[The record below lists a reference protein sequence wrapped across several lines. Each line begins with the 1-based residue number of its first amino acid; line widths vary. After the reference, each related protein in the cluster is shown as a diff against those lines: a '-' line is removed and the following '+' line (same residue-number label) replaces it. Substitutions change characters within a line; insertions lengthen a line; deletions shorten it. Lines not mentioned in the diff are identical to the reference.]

1 MKNFKAQISRPK
13 LRYQLTLQAMV
24 WPALAC
30 MIVFTYFPFY
40 GLVVAFKNYSVM
52 DSMQTSTWVGMQ
64 NFLTAFKDQFFWNA
78 VFNTL
83 GISFLKLLIGFPLP
97 IIIAVLI
104 WNMRGMFKNAVGI
117 ISYLPHFL
125 SWVVLGGMMT
135 SWLATTGIL
144 SKFLVWIGVLS
155 APSNFLINAGQYWW
169 LAVLSDVWKET
180 GWNTI
185 IYTAALTG
193 IDPTYYE
200 AARIDG
206 AGKLR
211 QFWYITLPMIRR
223 IIALNFILT
232 IGGLL
237 NSNLDQTMVLINPL
251 NRSKAEVINSYVYT
265 VGLQQGDFGYS
276 TAVGLFISVISLI
289 LVLVTNVVTKRLN
302 DNSTIF

>member
-1 MKNFKAQISRPK
+1 MKNFKTQSPSPK
-13 LRYQLTLQAMV
+13 IRQQLTLQAMV

-30 MIVFTYFPFY
+30 MIVFTYLPFY
-40 GLVVAFKNYSVM
+40 GLTVAFKNYSVM
-52 DSMQTSTWVGMQ
+52 VGMQ
-64 NFLTAFKDQFFWNA
+64 NFLTAFKDQFFWNS
-78 VFNTL
+78 VLNTL

-97 IIIAVLI
+97 IIIAVLM
-104 WNMRGMFKNAVGI
+104 WNMKGMFKNAVGI
-117 ISYLPHFL
+117 ILYLPHFL

-144 SKFLVWIGVLS
+144 SKFLVGVGVLS
-155 APSNFLINAGQYWW
+155 APGNFLINANQYWW
-169 LAVLSDVWKET
+169 VAVLSDVWKET

-237 NSNLDQTMVLINPL
+237 NSNLDQAMVLINPL

-276 TAVGLFISVISLI
+276 TAVGLFVSVISLI
-289 LVLVTNVVTKRLN
+289 LVLVTNFVTKKLN
-302 DNSTIF
+302 DNETVF

>member
-1 MKNFKAQISRPK
+1 MKSFKMQTPSLKIR
-13 LRYQLTLQAMV
+13 RQFTLQAMV
-24 WPALAC
+24 WPALIC

-40 GLVVAFKNYSVM
+40 GLLVAFKNYTVM
-52 DSMQTSTWVGMQ
+52 DSMQTATWVGLD
-64 NFLTAFKDQFFWNA
+64 NFLTAFKDQFFWNS

-104 WNMRGMFKNAVGI
+104 WNMKGMFKQTVGMV
-117 ISYLPHFL
+117 SYLPHFL

-135 SWLATTGIL
+135 TWLSTTGIL
-144 SKFLVWIGVLS
+144 SKLLVRIGILT
-155 APSNFLINAGQYWW
+155 APANFLINAGQYWW

-211 QFWYITLPMIRR
+211 QFWNITLPMMRR

-237 NSNLDQTMVLINPL
+237 NSNLDQAMVLINPL
-251 NRSKAEVINSYVYT
+251 NRSKAEVINSYVFT

-276 TAVGLFISVISLI
+276 TAVGLFVSVISLL
-289 LVLVTNVVTKRLN
+289 LVLITNILTKKLN
-302 DNSTIF
+302 DNETIF

>member
-1 MKNFKAQISRPK
+1 MKNFKTQPPSPK
-13 LRYQLTLQAMV
+13 IRRQLTLQAMV

-30 MIVFTYFPFY
+30 MIVFTYLPFY
-40 GLVVAFKNYSVM
+40 GLTVAFKNYSVM
-52 DSMQTSTWVGMQ
+52 DTMQTSKWVGMQ
-64 NFLTAFKDQFFWNA
+64 NFLTAFKDQFFWNS

-104 WNMRGMFKNAVGI
+104 WNMKGMFKNAVGI

-144 SKFLVWIGVLS
+144 SKFLVGIGVLS
-155 APSNFLINAGQYWW
+155 APGNFLINANQYWW
-169 LAVLSDVWKET
+169 VAVLSDVWKET

-237 NSNLDQTMVLINPL
+237 NSNLDQAMVLINPL

-276 TAVGLFISVISLI
+276 TAVGLFVSVISLI
-289 LVLVTNVVTKRLN
+289 LVLVTNFVTKKLN
-302 DNSTIF
+302 DNETVF